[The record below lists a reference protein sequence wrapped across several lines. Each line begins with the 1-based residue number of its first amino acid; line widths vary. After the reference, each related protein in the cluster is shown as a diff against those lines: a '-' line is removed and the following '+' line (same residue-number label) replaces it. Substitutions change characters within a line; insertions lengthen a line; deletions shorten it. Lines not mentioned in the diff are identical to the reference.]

1 MRGPLDRT
9 TADGWWWR
17 LMAEFRTLVPF
28 RTTVALGEV
37 TAIDRAGVDVLLSLA
52 GAQAERGR
60 PVWFAE
66 APPEAREA
74 LRAAGLG
81 HAILED
87 GDLAGG

>member
-1 MRGPLDRT
+1 
-9 TADGWWWR
+9 
-17 LMAEFRTLVPF
+17 MAEFRTRVPF

-66 APPEAREA
+66 PPAAAREA
-74 LRAAGLG
+74 LLAAGLG
-81 HAILED
+81 HTIHDPREPS
-87 GDLAGG
+87 GV